1 MGKSDVVNLLFSP
14 LKGCVCGQ
22 HIQRHEG
29 LKLLL
34 VGVPTRREDTP
45 RPSVSMVRTRD
56 TFRMTRSKKWTL
68 LSRDLGGKDTGT
80 DAELSPQGEGPG
92 PSFLPPDVSDSRLWI
107 PNNHIWAR
115 LRYMDKYSLPT
126 PQLNC

>member
-1 MGKSDVVNLLFSP
+1 MVNLLFSP

-80 DAELSPQGEGPG
+80 DTE
-92 PSFLPPDVSDSRLWI
+92 LPPEKARIPPFCPLMSLIQDPGHLITTFGPDFNIWI
-107 PNNHIWAR
+107 
-115 LRYMDKYSLPT
+115 YT
-126 PQLNC
+126 